1 MKTYVLYHANCTD
14 GAGSALA
21 AYLTFGDSAEYIPV
35 QYGEDVP
42 ETEPGAMIYI
52 VDFSYPA
59 DILLAMA
66 EHASF
71 IQILDHHKT
80 AKADLELVDHPNIK
94 VHFDM
99 DQSGAVLTWKFF
111 HPDREVPPLL
121 RHIQDRDLWTFDM
134 HGSKKIHRA
143 LGMYESWKDWAQFL
157 YEVRPLIAEG
167 DAIQRYLEVQTDRII
182 GGPPRKFFITDEVV
196 PVYNLPGFMI
206 SDALN
211 TALDNHKKCPY
222 AVGFIVLPDKTV
234 YSLRSRQHEDVD
246 VSAIA
251 KKYGGG
257 GHKNAAGFSIKNP
270 RKS

>member
-1 MKTYVLYHANCTD
+1 
-14 GAGSALA
+14 
-21 AYLTFGDSAEYIPV
+21 
-35 QYGEDVP
+35 
-42 ETEPGAMIYI
+42 
-52 VDFSYPA
+52 
-59 DILLAMA
+59 
-66 EHASF
+66 
-71 IQILDHHKT
+71 
-80 AKADLELVDHPNIK
+80 
-94 VHFDM
+94 
-99 DQSGAVLTWKFF
+99 
-111 HPDREVPPLL
+111 
-121 RHIQDRDLWTFDM
+121 
-134 HGSKKIHRA
+134 
-143 LGMYESWKDWAQFL
+143 
-157 YEVRPLIAEG
+157 
-167 DAIQRYLEVQTDRII
+167 VQTDRII